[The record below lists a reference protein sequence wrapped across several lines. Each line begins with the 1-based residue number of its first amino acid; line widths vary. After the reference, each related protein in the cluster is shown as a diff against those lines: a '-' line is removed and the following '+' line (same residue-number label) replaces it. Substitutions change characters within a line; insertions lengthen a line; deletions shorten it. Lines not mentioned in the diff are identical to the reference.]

1 MEPAIF
7 TRRGILQRLRRSL
20 LPLASIL
27 RRAAGTIDPAGRVTF
42 SQEGEDQ
49 LLLRLLEGRERGF
62 YVDVGAHHPRR
73 FSNTCVFYE
82 KGWRGIN
89 VDPNPE
95 AIQIFLRERPGDTN
109 LCCGISDRK
118 GEMKYFQMSDPA
130 LNTFDEGLARER
142 ERLTVYRIT
151 GSSNVRVERLDAVL
165 QEHLQWPAAIDFMN
179 VDAEGHD
186 LNVLRSNDWNRFRP
200 RLVLTEAIGGMSIE
214 EVLSCDVQ
222 EYLIAQNY
230 RLVAKTKNTLFYADG
245 RTARYAVL

>member
-1 MEPAIF
+1 MTPGAF
-7 TRRGILQRLRRSL
+7 AHGSILQRLRRLL
-20 LPLASIL
+20 LPLAGLL
-27 RRAAGTIDPAGRVTF
+27 RRIAGKIDPAGRVIF

-49 LLLRLLEGRERGF
+49 LLMRLLDGRERGF

-95 AIQIFLRERPGDTN
+95 AIQIFLRERPGDIN
-109 LCCGISDRK
+109 LCCGISDQK
-118 GEMKYFQMSDPA
+118 GAMKYFQMSDPA

-142 ERLTVYRIT
+142 ERLTGFRIT
-151 GSSNVRVERLDAVL
+151 GSFNVRVERLDAVL
-165 QEHLQWPAAIDFMN
+165 QEHLQWPAVIDFIN

-222 EYLIAQNY
+222 EYLVAQDY

-245 RTARYAVL
+245 RTA